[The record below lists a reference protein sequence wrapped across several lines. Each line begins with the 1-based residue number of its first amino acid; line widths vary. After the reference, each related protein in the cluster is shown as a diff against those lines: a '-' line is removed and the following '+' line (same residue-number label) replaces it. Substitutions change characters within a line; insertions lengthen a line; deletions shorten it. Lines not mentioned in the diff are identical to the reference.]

1 MSDVTIVVESPEK
14 GGSIITAEIA
24 NSYNREVM
32 AIPGSIFSSSSKG
45 CNQLIKNQKAH
56 LMTDINDLFQ
66 LMNWTDSKIQKLP
79 VIELTDQ
86 EDQIVQLLKNE
97 NEIHFDELIQKT
109 TFSVSNL
116 QSVILNLELKQV
128 LQSLPGARFSLNH
141 KTYS

>member
-1 MSDVTIVVESPEK
+1 
-14 GGSIITAEIA
+14 
-24 NSYNREVM
+24 
-32 AIPGSIFSSSSKG
+32 
-45 CNQLIKNQKAH
+45 
-56 LMTDINDLFQ
+56 MTDSNDLFQ

-128 LQSLPGARFSLNH
+128 LQSLPGARISLNH